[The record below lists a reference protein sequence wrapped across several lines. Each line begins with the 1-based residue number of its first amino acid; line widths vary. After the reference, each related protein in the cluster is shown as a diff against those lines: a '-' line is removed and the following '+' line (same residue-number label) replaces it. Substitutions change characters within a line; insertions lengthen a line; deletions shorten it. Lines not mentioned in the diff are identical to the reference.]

1 MLVGLDRQ
9 TEALRR
15 VADTAEIVDP
25 TRATEVVSLTVRE
38 LTVLG
43 LVAEGLT
50 AASAARRLAVA
61 ESTVH
66 KHLQNVYRKLGVR
79 DRLAA
84 VLRAQHLGVLRPAA
98 TDVPLR
104 EC

>member
-1 MLVGLDRQ
+1 MAGPADPVQLVEATGL
-9 TEALRR
+9 
-15 VADTAEIVDP
+15 TA
-25 TRATEVVSLTVRE
+25 RE

-50 AASAARRLAVA
+50 AAAAARRLAVA

-66 KHLQNVYRKLGVR
+66 KHLHNAYRKLGVR

-84 VLRAQHLGVLRPAA
+84 VLRAQQLGVLGARPEGGSAPRVVAA
-98 TDVPLR
+98 QSDP
-104 EC
+104 